1 MNVSVHGAKTQLSKL
16 LDLVE
21 DGEQIVIERHG
32 RPVARLVPVRRRRG
46 SVLGA
51 MKGEF
56 EMADGWEQALTD
68 EEADAFWSG
77 R

>member
-1 MNVSVHGAKTQLSKL
+1 MGSRSSSSVMAGPS
-16 LDLVE
+16 
-21 DGEQIVIERHG
+21 
-32 RPVARLVPVRRRRG
+32 RLIPVRRRRG

-68 EEADAFWSG
+68 EEADAFWNG

>member
-21 DGEQIVIERHG
+21 DGEEVVIKRHG
-32 RPVARLVPVRRRRG
+32 KAVARLVPARKTRP
-46 SVLGA
+46 SALGA
-51 MKGEF
+51 MRGHFGMNE
-56 EMADGWEQALTD
+56 GWDRALTD
-68 EEADAFWSG
+68 EEAEAFWSG